1 MDDHIL
7 IRYVIGAC
15 SDTERHRVETWA
27 ARDPVNRAHLRE
39 LQELWH
45 AADPASRDW
54 DVDEAWSKVA
64 PRLSCVTDQKY
75 TTPQSV
81 PGSADVPSTV
91 QDERPERGTS
101 AGWRTR
107 SRGAALRY
115 GLSVAAIVAAVVV
128 AHVLRRPAPDPNES
142 STQTI
147 TTERAEQAQIRLA
160 DGTRVHLNAESQIQ
174 YPGRFSK
181 DQRTV
186 RLTGEAYFE
195 VEADTVRPFVVTT
208 ETATLRVLGTAFMV
222 DAYAD
227 SARTHVAVRHGR
239 VTLAPDRSASSAAE
253 RAAKTVEELVIS
265 AGQWG
270 VVDLSGQMLRRRS
283 ADVAHHFGWLNNQ
296 LVFRAAPLRSVAR
309 RLERWYDVEVRIV
322 SSRLAERR
330 LTATFSDEPLDE
342 VLHALALSLNARY
355 QRDGRTVTFHSA
367 SSSSRLPKP

>member
-1 MDDHIL
+1 
-7 IRYVIGAC
+7 
-15 SDTERHRVETWA
+15 
-27 ARDPVNRAHLRE
+27 
-39 LQELWH
+39 
-45 AADPASRDW
+45 
-54 DVDEAWSKVA
+54 
-64 PRLSCVTDQKY
+64 
-75 TTPQSV
+75 
-81 PGSADVPSTV
+81 
-91 QDERPERGTS
+91 
-101 AGWRTR
+101 
-107 SRGAALRY
+107 
-115 GLSVAAIVAAVVV
+115 VV
-128 AHVLRRPAPDPNES
+128 AHVLRRPAPEAPNES

-160 DGTRVHLNAESQIQ
+160 DGTRVHLNAESEIQ
-174 YPGRFSK
+174 YPGRFSE

-208 ETATLRVLGTAFMV
+208 ETATVRVLGTAFMV